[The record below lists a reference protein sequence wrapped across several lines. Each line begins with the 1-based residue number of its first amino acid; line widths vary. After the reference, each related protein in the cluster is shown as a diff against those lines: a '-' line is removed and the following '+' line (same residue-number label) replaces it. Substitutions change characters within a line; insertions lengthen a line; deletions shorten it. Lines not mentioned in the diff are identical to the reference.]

1 MFGIDSAHGETPI
14 DPQRHIVKFDSR
26 GRCIESAISAAMAN
40 STVRTFYKYDSR
52 GDLIRETDYDSDGKI
67 FSRQVRTYRPDHKL
81 LSERAMGNP
90 GKTMAH
96 QWSREYQYDARGN
109 QTDMLLYQ
117 QGVLEAHWKSTY
129 DERNRRIA
137 VQTIVADTKKDQQV
151 NGECS
156 DCGLSSGV
164 TTYKYDDAGQVIEQ
178 RKFQLGDKLVS
189 VERYLYDAHRNR
201 LPSAESTYLYDSH
214 GNWIQEAS
222 PSPAATYIRY
232 RVIDYY

>member
-1 MFGIDSAHGETPI
+1 
-14 DPQRHIVKFDSR
+14 
-26 GRCIESAISAAMAN
+26 
-40 STVRTFYKYDSR
+40 
-52 GDLIRETDYDSDGKI
+52 
-67 FSRQVRTYRPDHKL
+67 
-81 LSERAMGNP
+81 MGNP
-90 GKTMAH
+90 GKAMTH
-96 QWSREYQYDARGN
+96 QWSRDYQYDARGN

-151 NGECS
+151 YGKCS
-156 DCGLSSGV
+156 NCGLSSGV

-201 LPSAESTYLYDSH
+201 LPSAESTYLTNLTVTGFKRRRRALQLLTSVTGGLTTTEIAQSLSQRHYVNINVLLAYDPLPDP
-214 GNWIQEAS
+214 Q
-222 PSPAATYIRY
+222 T
-232 RVIDYY
+232 VLF

>member
-1 MFGIDSAHGETPI
+1 
-14 DPQRHIVKFDSR
+14 
-26 GRCIESAISAAMAN
+26 MAN

-52 GDLIRETDYDSDGKI
+52 GDLIRETEYDSDGKI

-90 GKTMAH
+90 GKAMAH

-151 NGECS
+151 YGKCS
-156 DCGLSSGV
+156 NCGLSSGV
-164 TTYKYDDAGQVIEQ
+164 TIYKYDDAGQVIEE
-178 RKFQLGDKLVS
+178 RRFQLGDKRVS
-189 VERYLYDAHRNR
+189 VEGIFMTPIGTAYLRQRALICTTLTVTGFKKRR
-201 LPSAESTYLYDSH
+201 RALQLLTSVT
-214 GNWIQEAS
+214 G
-222 PSPAATYIRY
+222 
-232 RVIDYY
+232 